1 MVGDAD
7 FKGIFNF
14 KPHSPC
20 EMELSASDTVLRMA
34 QSEKPGAPPCL
45 FGFRHGGISVA
56 LLNNGRMKEA
66 FSRSCKE
73 VYYVKEWWLSI
84 KQLNIN

>member
-14 KPHSPC
+14 KPHSPR

-34 QSEKPGAPPCL
+34 QSEKPAAPPCP
-45 FGFRHGGISVA
+45 FGFCHGGISVA
-56 LLNNGRMKEA
+56 LLNNDQKKEA
-66 FSRSCKE
+66 FWMSCRE
-73 VYYVKEWWLSI
+73 VYSLKGVKY
-84 KQLNIN
+84 KTVT